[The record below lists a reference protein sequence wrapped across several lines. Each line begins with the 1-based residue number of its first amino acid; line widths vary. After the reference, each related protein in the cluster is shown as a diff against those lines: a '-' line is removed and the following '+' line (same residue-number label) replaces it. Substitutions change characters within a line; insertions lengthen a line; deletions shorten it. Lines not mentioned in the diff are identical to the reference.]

1 MGGKSGMLL
10 ARKGQPKTMM
20 GMVGPRQEIQ
30 GIRLLPILTRADIS
44 HSFQQC
50 SCGSPSHWFVCHAYQ
65 PMVVM
70 RGLPSSGEGRIP
82 LSALTLP

>member
-30 GIRLLPILTRADIS
+30 GICLLPILTRADIS
-44 HSFQQC
+44 Q
-50 SCGSPSHWFVCHAYQ
+50 SPSHWFVCHAYQ